1 MNLKNITYKQVIF
14 YISLA
19 VLLIGSLLFVN
30 NNYSFYDRPIAKVME
45 AHLEESNDVVDAY
58 GNEDRLFT
66 QSIEAK
72 LKNGAEKNRSI
83 HLINEYSA
91 SGAFDQAY
99 KEGDELFVWI
109 DADTGKGGELTGT
122 IQDVKRDKHILPI
135 VWIFIF
141 ILLLIGKRQGFFSI
155 ISLILNAAILSYALD
170 IYVEN
175 SNIGLLII
183 CGVTVVLFTITSLLL
198 INGFNEKTYAAIIA
212 TLLGTFI
219 SFFITYA
226 VLWLTGENGL
236 RYEEIDFLSRPYKPV
251 FLAGLLIG
259 SLGAVMDVAITMSS
273 SVFEMYENNHTIDNK
288 TLKKS
293 GLHIGRD
300 IMGTMTNILF
310 FAYISGSIPMLLLF
324 LKNASLW
331 GFTLSMNLSLELA
344 RALAGGIG
352 IVLAIPIGL
361 YISIFFVNRKR
372 GRV

>member
-175 SNIGLLII
+175 FNIGLLII

-273 SVFEMYENNHTIDNK
+273 SVFEMYENNHAIDNK

>member
-273 SVFEMYENNHTIDNK
+273 SVFEMYENNHAIDNK

>member
-66 QSIEAK
+66 QSIEAEV
-72 LKNGAEKNRSI
+72 KNGAEKNRSI

-155 ISLILNAAILSYALD
+155 ISLILNASILSYALD

-175 SNIGLLII
+175 FNIGLLII

-273 SVFEMYENNHTIDNK
+273 SVFEMYENNHAIDNK

>member
-1 MNLKNITYKQVIF
+1 MNLKNITYKQIVF

-19 VLLIGSLLFVN
+19 ILLIGSLLFVN
-30 NNYSFYDRPIAKVME
+30 NNYSFYDRPIAKVIE
-45 AHLEESNDVVDAY
+45 AHLQETTDVVDAY

-66 QSIEAK
+66 QSIEAEM
-72 LKNGAEKNRSI
+72 KNGTEKNRSI
-83 HLINEYSA
+83 HLINEYSS

-155 ISLILNAAILSYALD
+155 ISLLLNAAILSYALD

-175 SNIGLLII
+175 SDIGLLII

-198 INGFNEKTYAAIIA
+198 INGLNEKTYAAIIA

-236 RYEEIDFLSRPYKPV
+236 RYEAIDFLSRPFKPV

-273 SVFEMYENNHTIDNK
+273 SVFEMYENNNAIDNK

-300 IMGTMTNILF
+300 IMGTMSNILF

-324 LKNASLW
+324 LKNGSLW
-331 GFTLSMNLSLELA
+331 GFTLSLNLSLELA

-352 IVLAIPIGL
+352 IVLTIPIGL

>member
-109 DADTGKGGELTGT
+109 DADTGKGRELTGT

-141 ILLLIGKRQGFFSI
+141 ILLLIGKRQGFFAI

>member
-30 NNYSFYDRPIAKVME
+30 NNYCFYDRPIAKVME

-175 SNIGLLII
+175 FNIGLLII

>member
-30 NNYSFYDRPIAKVME
+30 NNYCFYDRPIAKVME

-175 SNIGLLII
+175 FNIGLLII

-273 SVFEMYENNHTIDNK
+273 SVFEMYENNHAIDNK

>member
-66 QSIEAK
+66 QSIEAEV
-72 LKNGAEKNRSI
+72 KNGAEKNRSI

-273 SVFEMYENNHTIDNK
+273 SVFEMYENNHAIDNK